1 MQGGVRHAELTITS
15 RSRATHE
22 RITSSLL
29 SLVDLGRLHPNANEV
44 AQYAG
49 VSLRTIYHHFHDLD
63 YLYSAALAQQ
73 ADFVRSRLVAIEPTR
88 EIIERCDLIAENRD
102 AIHADLAPILRSY
115 MADPVRAE
123 QLKHHREHISLLEAM
138 QGQTRATFVRDL
150 RLLPDPTAGLLG
162 METALS
168 FAVWEYLRRTQGVSR
183 TGTRQYM
190 SGLALSIVR
199 SFGA

>member
-1 MQGGVRHAELTITS
+1 MHSGVRITEMPLTS
-15 RSRATHE
+15 RSRSTHE
-22 RITSSLL
+22 RITASLL
-29 SLVDLGRLHPNANEV
+29 SLVETGLLHPNANEV
-44 AQYAG
+44 AQHAG
-49 VSLRTIYHHFHDLD
+49 VSLRTIYHHFGDLD
-63 YLYSAALAQQ
+63 QLYSASLAQRANQ
-73 ADFVRSRLVAIEPTR
+73 ARSHLITIDPSR
-88 EIIERCDLIAENRD
+88 EINERCELIADNRD
-102 AIHADLAPILRSY
+102 AIHAEMAPILRAY
-115 MADPVRAE
+115 AADPMRAE
-123 QLKHHREHISLLEAM
+123 QLKNHLEHIALLEAM

-168 FAVWEYLRRTQGVSR
+168 FAVWEYLRRMQGVSR